1 MRQPVLRYRPDLDRA
16 GAIPLTWQYSRH
28 AVRVLVVFLIPA
40 CLGACTDEH
49 VTTYRQDHKAFL
61 KELVYCEDHYNAVR
75 NSSACRAAFKVNS
88 ELFPE

>member
-1 MRQPVLRYRPDLDRA
+1 M
-16 GAIPLTWQYSRH
+16 TWQYSRH
-28 AVRVLVVFLIPA
+28 AVQALIVLLIPA
-40 CLGACTDEH
+40 CLSACADQH

-61 KELVYCEDHYNAVR
+61 KELIYCEDHYNAVH

>member
-1 MRQPVLRYRPDLDRA
+1 MRQPVLPYRPDFDRT
-16 GAIPLTWQYSRH
+16 GDIPLTWQFLRR
-28 AVRVLVVFLIPA
+28 AVQAWMVFTIPA

-49 VTTYRQDHKAFL
+49 VTTYRQDHKAFI
-61 KELVYCEDHYNAVR
+61 KELIYCEDHYNAVR